1 MGDVETEPGGAA
13 VPTDGGEADRGEV
26 DGGEGGA
33 CWTEL
38 EAAIAAVLATVGP
51 GDVLTYGEVA
61 KEAGYPRH
69 ARAVGRFLS
78 THDGYPW
85 WRIVNAVGR
94 LVPGHEREQS
104 AHLVAEGVQVARGH
118 VVGMR
123 RARTPGAAGAG
134 GPQEEGR

>member
-1 MGDVETEPGGAA
+1 MDGPADEDGA
-13 VPTDGGEADRGEV
+13 
-26 DGGEGGA
+26 GA
-33 CWTEL
+33 RSEL
-38 EAAIAAVLATVGP
+38 EEAIAAVLRTVGP

-85 WRIVNAVGR
+85 WRIVNSVGR
-94 LVPGHEREQS
+94 LVPGHERDQG
-104 AHLVAEGVQVARGH
+104 ARLVAEGVAVARGH

-123 RARTPGAAGAG
+123 RSGPRGAI
-134 GPQEEGR
+134 R

>member
-1 MGDVETEPGGAA
+1 MCSTVS
-13 VPTDGGEADRGEV
+13 DGF
-26 DGGEGGA
+26 
-33 CWTEL
+33 TEL
-38 EAAIAAVLATVGP
+38 EAAIAAVLRSVEP
-51 GDVLTYGEVA
+51 GEVLTYGEVA

-78 THDGYPW
+78 TYDGYPW

-104 AHLVAEGVQVARGH
+104 AHLVAEGVKVANGH

-123 RARTPGAAGAG
+123 RTRPPAGDAGAATAAG
-134 GPQEEGR
+134 QVDGR